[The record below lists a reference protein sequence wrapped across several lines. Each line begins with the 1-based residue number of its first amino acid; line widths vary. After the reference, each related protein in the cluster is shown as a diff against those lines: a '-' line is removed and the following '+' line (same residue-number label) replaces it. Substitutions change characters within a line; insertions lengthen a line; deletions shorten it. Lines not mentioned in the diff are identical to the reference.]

1 MPSSKYTPQQRKEA
15 EKEVSG
21 DRKVFATGRVTHN
34 GRAYY
39 QEYIEG
45 LDDRSADR
53 LISLGYAVEG
63 KEAQKAAAVAKTSEK
78 EGQKAIPAQPGGASN
93 PRDPIRIPR
102 RGEPRSS
109 PRRRRMHRRGRSDLL
124 PPPGLTITEES
135 DALRNDR

>member
-93 PRDPIRIPR
+93 PDADP
-102 RGEPRSS
+102 
-109 PRRRRMHRRGRSDLL
+109 LL
-124 PPPGLTITEES
+124 SGTPGPDPDPAQGGAPKQSTPTKNAPKGKE
-135 DALRNDR
+135 